1 LAQIPPGL
9 AGILH
14 DGPPV
19 KPRPAST
26 VLLLRGSA
34 PWEVLMMRRPGG
46 ADFAPGANVFPGG
59 SVHPED
65 RLLGDP
71 PAGAAVRELFE
82 ELGILLARGAAGPA
96 TQVDAER
103 LRLRLAHGVSFPL
116 ALKEA
121 RLQPALEEL
130 VYFAR
135 WVTPEQLRR
144 RFDTRFYL
152 ARLPDGQEVH
162 PQPGEVEAWSW
173 IAPAAALADP
183 DFTMVF
189 ATRRV
194 LEMVAVEEE
203 AEGLLDRYRGRS
215 RVRIV
220 RPVVKVVDGRF
231 EVVTSTLPGL
241 PRARGRRRG

>member
-1 LAQIPPGL
+1 MAQIPPGL
-9 AGILH
+9 AGVLH

-19 KPRPAST
+19 KPRDAST
-26 VLLLRGSA
+26 VLLLRGDA

-71 PAGAAVRELFE
+71 PRGAAVRELFE
-82 ELGILLARGAAGPA
+82 ELGILLARGPRGFAGGE
-96 TQVDAER
+96 DADR
-103 LRLRLAHGVSFPL
+103 LRLRLAHGVSFPV

-121 RLQPALEEL
+121 RLEPALAEL

-152 ARLPDGQEVH
+152 ALLPAGQEVH
-162 PQPGEVEAWSW
+162 PQPGEVESW
-173 IAPAAALADP
+173 GWTTAAAALADP
-183 DFTMVF
+183 AFTMVF

-194 LEMVAVEEE
+194 LEILAVDENVVA
-203 AEGLLDRYRGRS
+203 LLGRHRGRR
-215 RVRIV
+215 RVPIV
-220 RPVVKVVDGRF
+220 RPVVRVVDGRF
-231 EVVTSTLPGL
+231 EVIASTLPAA

>member
-9 AGILH
+9 AGMVQ

-26 VLLLRGSA
+26 VLLLRGSR

-46 ADFAPGANVFPGG
+46 ADVAPGANVFPGG

-71 PAGAAVRELFE
+71 LAGAALRELFE
-82 ELGILLARGAAGPA
+82 ELGILLARGPRGFA
-96 TQVDAER
+96 TGADAER
-103 LRLRLAHGVSFPL
+103 LRLRLAHGVSFPT

-121 RLQPALEEL
+121 RLEPAADEL
-130 VYFAR
+130 TYFAR

-152 ARLPDGQEVH
+152 ARLPEGQEVL

-173 IAPAAALADP
+173 VVPEKALADP

-194 LEMVAVEEE
+194 LEMVAVDADVES
-203 AEGLLDRYRGRS
+203 LLERYRGR
-215 RVRIV
+215 RVKVV
-220 RPVVKVVDGRF
+220 RPVVRLEGGRF
-231 EVVTSTLPGL
+231 EVVTGTLPAL
-241 PRARGRRRG
+241 PRARARRSR